1 MLELITPLY
10 LMLAVSM
17 MTLLVT
23 VMVILVLAIMMP
35 TQVLAA
41 NMILQILLLLV
52 HAVFVEVVAQVNN
65 LTCQQKA
72 DF

>member
-1 MLELITPLY
+1 
-10 LMLAVSM
+10 MLAVSM

-65 LTCQQKA
+65 LTYQLKA